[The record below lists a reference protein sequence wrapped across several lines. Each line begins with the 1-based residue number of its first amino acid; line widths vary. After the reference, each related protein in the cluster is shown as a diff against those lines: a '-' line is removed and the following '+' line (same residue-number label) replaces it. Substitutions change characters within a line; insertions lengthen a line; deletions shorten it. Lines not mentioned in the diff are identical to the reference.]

1 MDNGPIHAIVSVN
14 WLTFPRKTI
23 RKLLIGSLLL
33 AALTAFAQPRSE
45 AGHEAAAPAP
55 AHRPRIGLVLAGG
68 GAKGGAHVGVLKVL
82 EEMHVPVDCI
92 AGTSMGAL
100 VGGGYASGIPAPQM
114 EAFLRGINWR
124 QVVGGL
130 GHRNLEPIEQKR
142 QGVTYT
148 NNLQLGIQHSGIVMA
163 PGLVDTS
170 HIEVLLGGFVGKAR
184 AQTDF
189 DHLPI
194 PYRAVATDMVS
205 GQMVVIDH
213 GDLATAMRAS
223 MAVPGAFAPVI
234 SDGHVLSDGG
244 LVRNVP
250 VDVARNLCADVV
262 IVVNLASPPV
272 KPEQLQSAPQLLG
285 RTLDLMFEENG
296 RLQLETLTERDVRI
310 DAELGDIGAAD
321 FQRTPETIA
330 LGEAA
335 ARRAAPQLARYA
347 VSSEEYLAWRKRVTS
362 DQGIESQIGA
372 VEFAKLKRVNPQYLN
387 QLAGIK
393 PGDTVSTEQI
403 SQAAQRMAAV
413 EDIDTVDYE
422 LKGDPAN
429 ATLEWLPKERS
440 WGTDFIKVD
449 LGMYAAAS
457 GDERGFV
464 LYLQHQRDWM
474 NSLGGQWRNE
484 LQFGTEQSLTTGF
497 YQPLDVAQRFFVEPK
512 AFWERDWENVF
523 YYGDNIARYQFGEQG
538 GRLDLGMNI
547 GNQAQLRL
555 GYIDT
560 GRRVQL
566 STGSPLLPQIDTTDA
581 GIAASAIYDS
591 RDTPFRATRGVAAAF
606 EYFDSNGNM
615 GARRNWQRAEFGI
628 GAAVPFYQDVLW
640 IAAAGGSRLGSNLP
654 ADRLFGLGGPVSL
667 PGYELY
673 QLRAGEYWTVS
684 GSYLWQIKNISP
696 LRGQSLY
703 AGLRLQDSEAYDTFY
718 STNHGQIQ
726 SVTLFITGRTPV
738 GPVTLGFAT
747 TTENS
752 RSVWLTFGR
761 PLADGTILSHGI
773 FR

>member
-1 MDNGPIHAIVSVN
+1 MPI
-14 WLTFPRKTI
+14 RE
-23 RKLLIGSLLL
+23 LLIGSLVLL
-33 AALTAFAQPRSE
+33 AALPSPAQPSE
-45 AGHEAAAPAP
+45 AGRDAVAPIS
-55 AHRPRIGLVLAGG
+55 AHRPRVGLVLAGG

-114 EAFLRGINWR
+114 EAFLKGINWR

-130 GHRNLEPIEQKR
+130 DQRNLEPIEQKR

-148 NNLQLGIQHSGIVMA
+148 NNLQLGIRHSRIVMA

-170 HIEVLLGGFVGKAR
+170 GIETMLSGFVGKAR
-184 AQTDF
+184 AQADF

-205 GQMVVIDH
+205 GQMMVIDH
-213 GDLATAMRAS
+213 GDLANAMRAS
-223 MAVPGAFAPVI
+223 MAVPGAFAPVVM
-234 SDGHVLSDGG
+234 GQQVLSDGG
-244 LVRNVP
+244 LVRNIP

-262 IVVNLASPPV
+262 IVVNLAAPPV
-272 KPEQLQSAPQLLG
+272 KPDQLQSAPQLLG
-285 RTLDLMFEENG
+285 RTLDLMFQENG

-310 DAELGDIGAAD
+310 DVELGDIGATD
-321 FQRTPETIA
+321 FERTPETVA
-330 LGEAA
+330 LGETA

-347 VSSEEYLAWRKRVTS
+347 VSSEEYLAWRSRVTS
-362 DQGIESQIGA
+362 EQGIESQIGA
-372 VEFAKLKRVNPQYLN
+372 VEFAKLERVNPRYLN

-393 PGDTVSTEQI
+393 PGDKVTTEQI
-403 SQAAQRMAAV
+403 SRGAQRMASD
-413 EDIDTVDYE
+413 EDIDTVGYE

-440 WGTDFIKVD
+440 WGPDFIKVD
-449 LGMYAAAS
+449 LGLYAAAS

-464 LYLQHQRDWM
+464 LYLQHERTWM
-474 NSLGGQWRNE
+474 NSLGGQWRNT
-484 LQFGTEQSLTTGF
+484 LQLGTEQALTTSF

-512 AFWERDWENVF
+512 VFFGRDWENVF
-523 YYGDNIARYQFGEQG
+523 YYGNDIARYQLGDQG

-547 GNQAQLRL
+547 GNQAQLRV

-560 GRRVQL
+560 VRRAEL

-581 GIAASAIYDS
+581 GVAVSAIYDS
-591 RDTPFRATRGVAAAF
+591 RDTPFRATRGVAAAL
-606 EYFDSNGNM
+606 EYIDSNRGF
-615 GARRNWQRAEFGI
+615 GAERNWQRAEFGI
-628 GAAVPFYQDVLW
+628 GTSVPFYQDVLW
-640 IAAAGGSRLGSNLP
+640 IAAAGGSRLGSDLP
-654 ADRLFGLGGPVSL
+654 GDRLFGLGGPVSL
-667 PGYELY
+667 PGYDLY
-673 QLRAGEYWTVS
+673 QLRAGAYWTVM

-703 AGLRLQDSEAYDTFY
+703 AGLRLQDTEAYDVFY

-726 SVTLFITGRTPV
+726 SVALFLTGRTPV
-738 GPVTLGFAT
+738 GPVALGFAT
-747 TTENS
+747 TTEGS
-752 RSVWLTFGR
+752 HSVWLTFGR
-761 PLADGTILSHGI
+761 PLEDGTILSRGI